1 MKVTWWGE
9 HGFVEMGPAFLV
21 RALCVDKSDSFKM
34 TFQELKENDPRKYQN
49 KSGFV
54 MIIHT
59 NTDMNAPS
67 GI

>member
-34 TFQELKENDPRKYQN
+34 TF
-49 KSGFV
+49 
-54 MIIHT
+54 
-59 NTDMNAPS
+59 
-67 GI
+67 